1 VGSFVVLIIL
11 CVPWFFFLWN
21 LQTLLQ
27 RVDPRNRA
35 MPPGHVWLNFIPI
48 FNLGWFIYTV
58 IKIKESLL
66 AEYGT
71 RGWKP
76 EGDQGYNVGIA
87 TGVLAIASFFLG
99 WVPVIGW
106 AVGIAQLIC
115 WVLYWLKTHEL
126 KNRLGGPAT
135 WPYTAG
141 GGYPGD
147 RPDPYAPAGPP
158 PYAQQPPQQ
167 PAYPWPPQQPAEYGA
182 EPPAAPSAWPAAA
195 AADTETG
202 MAAPAAVVAAG
213 VAAAAAKPAGEAAP
227 EIASAAGVAAAA
239 ETTEVRPARTWS
251 APPVWPTS
259 AVAEGE
265 ASAEAAAAGTA
276 EEQVAQCA
284 ACGSEY
290 DPEDKFCRS
299 CGLKLP

>member
-1 VGSFVVLIIL
+1 MFPMMGWDWDWGWGWAAFVGSIIMLIIL

-66 AEYGT
+66 AEYGL
-71 RGWKP
+71 RGWTP

-115 WVLYWLKTHEL
+115 WVLYWLKTNEL

-135 WPYTAG
+135 WPYTAQ
-141 GGYPGD
+141 GGYPGGGAG
-147 RPDPYAPAGPP
+147 PYGPAGPP
-158 PYAQQPPQQ
+158 PYEQQPSAQAGAAGAAWAARQQPPLL
-167 PAYPWPPQQPAEYGA
+167 PRPR
-182 EPPAAPSAWPAAA
+182 AASGR
-195 AADTETG
+195 T
-202 MAAPAAVVAAG
+202 V
-213 VAAAAAKPAGEAAP
+213 
-227 EIASAAGVAAAA
+227 A
-239 ETTEVRPARTWS
+239 ETPPPKTWA
-251 APPVWPTS
+251 APPVWPNSST
-259 AVAEGE
+259 E
-265 ASAEAAAAGTA
+265 EAAVDVPAAAVLPAEDAVDA
-276 EEQVAQCA
+276 EEQARLCA
-284 ACGSEY
+284 ACGKDYELG
-290 DPEDKFCRS
+290 DKFCRT
-299 CGLKLP
+299 CGLRLP

>member
-1 VGSFVVLIIL
+1 MFPMMGWDWDWGWGWAAFVGSIIMLIIL

-66 AEYGT
+66 AEYGL
-71 RGWKP
+71 RGWAP

-115 WVLYWLKTHEL
+115 WVLYWLKTNEL

-135 WPYTAG
+135 WPYTAQ
-141 GGYPGD
+141 GGYPGGGAG
-147 RPDPYAPAGPP
+147 PYGPAGPP
-158 PYAQQPPQQ
+158 PYEQQPGAQ
-167 PAYPWPPQQPAEYGA
+167 PAQRRGR
-182 EPPAAPSAWPAAA
+182 
-195 AADTETG
+195 DG
-202 MAAPAAVVAAG
+202 LGRVAAR
-213 VAAAAAKPAGEAAP
+213 A
-227 EIASAAGVAAAA
+227 
-239 ETTEVRPARTWS
+239 
-251 APPVWPTS
+251 S
-259 AVAEGE
+259 AVA
-265 ASAEAAAAGTA
+265 
-276 EEQVAQCA
+276 QRA
-284 ACGSEY
+284 ACGTISL
-290 DPEDKFCRS
+290 DRRRS
-299 CGLKLP
+299 RRCSGLRRGARSRGRRDASAQDLGGSTGLAQ